1 MVLTAARL
9 VCANRDGATELA
21 HVWGAVDQYL
31 DYSGAWT
38 LERAAAQ
45 GMKFLVQHLALTAPK
60 QLHEESNSLVMDFA
74 ACNGHLD
81 ILTWLHNTEQLSGCS
96 TRAMDD
102 AAKNG
107 HLPIVQW
114 LHENRSEGC
123 TTKAMD
129 YAASSGHLPVVQW
142 LHQYRSE
149 GCTTRAMDLAAQNGQ
164 LHVLQW
170 LHDHRTEGC
179 TTSAVN
185 YAAAEGHL
193 QIVRWL
199 CEVRKEECSSSAMVN
214 AARWGHLYILEYLG
228 EHFPQLF
235 ESVGPKMVHAAIANG
250 QSAILTWLIA
260 VLPVKSLK
268 CEEAAGSW
276 MDVASEYGQV
286 GILKWFHD
294 HATALPMSVDG
305 HLPACTVEAIE
316 KAARNGHSD
325 VLVYLYEN
333 DLVNLTVES
342 DAMNALV
349 AAVEGGHRN
358 CVEWLVAH
366 FRELYEGSSPAS
378 TTAMDAAAAVG
389 HVDILQFLRDEP
401 TTCVWQTSTKAVDE
415 AARQGFVDV
424 LRWLHFDRCHFV
436 PVQEDQPVD
445 DNESSDDEDAELTD
459 SRWTSMALELAAT
472 NGHLPAVQWLTEH
485 HREVCSNF
493 EAFNAAA
500 YMDHLEVAQFLYGDV
515 RSACSVEQALEHAE
529 EGGAEDTLA
538 WLEGLN

>member
-9 VCANRDGATELA
+9 VCANRDGMSELT
-21 HVWGAVDQYL
+21 HVWGAVNEFL
-31 DYSGAWT
+31 DYSNGWT
-38 LERAAAQ
+38 LERAAAE

-60 QLHEESNSLVMDFA
+60 TPHDGSNSLVMDFA
-74 ACNGHLD
+74 ASNGHLD
-81 ILTWLHNTEQLSGCS
+81 ILTWLHSTEQLSGCS

-107 HLPIVQW
+107 HIPIVQW
-114 LHENRSEGC
+114 LHANRSEGC

-142 LHQYRSE
+142 LHKNRSE
-149 GCTTRAMDLAAQNGQ
+149 GCTSRAMDLAAQNGQ
-164 LHVLQW
+164 LQVLQW
-170 LHDHRTEGC
+170 LNDNRSEGC
-179 TTSAVN
+179 TPSAVN
-185 YAAAEGHL
+185 YAATEGHL
-193 QIVRWL
+193 HIVRWL
-199 CEVRKEECSSSAMVN
+199 CEVRKEECTSSAMVN
-214 AARWGHLYILEYLG
+214 AARGGHLHVLEYLG

-235 ESVGPKMVHAAIANG
+235 ESVGPNMVHAAIANG
-250 QSAILTWLIA
+250 QAAVLTWLIA

-286 GILKWFHD
+286 SILKWFHD

-305 HLPACTVEAIE
+305 HLPNCTVEAIE

-333 DLVNLTVES
+333 EMVNLTVES

-349 AAVEGGHRN
+349 AAVEGGHRD
-358 CVEWLVAH
+358 CVEWLIAN
-366 FRELYEGSSPAS
+366 FRQLYEQSSPTS
-378 TTAMDAAAAVG
+378 TTAMDAAAAAG
-389 HVDILQFLRDEP
+389 HVDILQYLRDEQIP
-401 TTCVWQTSTKAVDE
+401 RKWQTSSKAVDE
-415 AARQGFVDV
+415 AARHGFVHV
-424 LRWLHFDRCHFV
+424 LRWLHFDRSNHV
-436 PVQEDQPVD
+436 EDEEVVD
-445 DNESSDDEDAELTD
+445 DESSGDEEVTMTD
-459 SRWTSMALELAAT
+459 SRWAPIALELAAT

-485 HREVCSNF
+485 HREVCNNY

-500 YMDHLEVAQFLYGDV
+500 YMDHVEVAQFLYEYV
-515 RSACSVEQALEHAE
+515 RSSCSVEQALEHAE
-529 EGGAEDTLA
+529 EGGAEDTLV

>member
-1 MVLTAARL
+1 MVLTAAKL
-9 VCANRDGATELA
+9 VCTNRDGMTELS
-21 HVWGAVDQYL
+21 HVWGSMNQYL
-31 DYSGAWT
+31 DYSSGWT

-45 GMKFLVQHLALTAPK
+45 GMKFLVQHLALTSPK
-60 QLHEESNSLVMDFA
+60 TPQEENNSLVMDFA

-114 LHENRSEGC
+114 LHVNRSEGC

-129 YAASSGHLPVVQW
+129 YAASSGHLSVVQW
-142 LHQYRSE
+142 LHTNRSE

-164 LHVLQW
+164 LQVLQW
-170 LHDHRTEGC
+170 LSKNRSEGC
-179 TTSAVN
+179 TPSAVN
-185 YAAAEGHL
+185 YAATEGHL
-193 QIVRWL
+193 HIVRWL
-199 CEVRKEECSSSAMVN
+199 CEIRKEECTSSAMVN
-214 AARWGHLYILEYLG
+214 AARGGHLYILEYLG
-228 EHFPQLF
+228 DRFPQLF

-250 QSAILTWLIA
+250 QAAILTWLIA

-316 KAARNGHSD
+316 KAARNGHKN
-325 VLVYLYEN
+325 VLVFLHEN
-333 DLVNLTVES
+333 DLVNLSVES

-358 CVEWLVAH
+358 CVEWLIAH
-366 FRELYEGSSPAS
+366 FRDLYRQSSPES
-378 TTAMDAAAAVG
+378 TVALDAAAAVG
-389 HVDILQFLRDEP
+389 HVDILQFLRVEP
-401 TTCVWQTSTKAVDE
+401 TTCKWQSSSKAVDE

-424 LRWLHFDRCHFV
+424 LRWLHFDRSNHI
-436 PVQEDQPVD
+436 EEEQP
-445 DNESSDDEDAELTD
+445 NEISDDEHATQTD
-459 SRWTSMALELAAT
+459 SRWTPMALELAAT
-472 NGHLPAVQWLTEH
+472 NGHLSVVQWLTEH

-493 EAFNAAA
+493 EAFNAAS
-500 YMDHLEVAQFLYGDV
+500 YMDHLEVAQFLYSDV
-515 RSACSVEQALEHAE
+515 RGSCSVEQALEHAE

>member
-9 VCANRDGATELA
+9 VCTNRDDVSVLS
-21 HVWGAVDQYL
+21 HVWEAMDKYL
-31 DYSGAWT
+31 DYSSGWT
-38 LERAAAQ
+38 LERAAAE
-45 GMKFLVQHLALTAPK
+45 GMKFLVQHLALTASKTP
-60 QLHEESNSLVMDFA
+60 QEDSNSLVMDFA

-114 LHENRSEGC
+114 LHANRSEGC

-142 LHQYRSE
+142 LHTNRLE
-149 GCTTRAMDLAAQNGQ
+149 GCTSRAMDLAAQNGH
-164 LHVLQW
+164 LHVMQW
-170 LHDHRTEGC
+170 LNDNRSEGF
-179 TTSAVN
+179 TPSAVN
-185 YAAAEGHL
+185 YAATEGHL
-193 QIVRWL
+193 HIVRWL
-199 CEVRKEECSSSAMVN
+199 CEMRKEECTSSAMVN
-214 AARWGHLYILEYLG
+214 AARGGHLYVLGYLG

-235 ESVGPKMVHAAIANG
+235 ESIGPKMVHAAIANG
-250 QSAILTWLIA
+250 QAAVLNWLIA
-260 VLPVKSLK
+260 VLPVRSLK

-333 DLVNLTVES
+333 DIVNLTVES

-349 AAVEGGHRN
+349 AAVEGGHRT
-358 CVEWLVAH
+358 CVEWLVVH
-366 FRELYEGSSPAS
+366 FRKLYEQTSLVS
-378 TTAMDAAAAVG
+378 TIAMDAAAAAG
-389 HVDILQFLRDEP
+389 HVDILQYLRHEQ
-401 TTCVWQTSTKAVDE
+401 TTHEWQTSSKAVDE
-415 AARQGFVDV
+415 AARQGFVHV
-424 LRWLHFDRCHFV
+424 LCWLYFDRCNHV
-436 PVQEDQPVD
+436 EDEEPVD
-445 DNESSDDEDAELTD
+445 DDSSVDEEGAMTD
-459 SRWTSMALELAAT
+459 SRWTPMALELAAT

-485 HREVCSNF
+485 HREVCNNF

-500 YMDHLEVAQFLYGDV
+500 YMDHLEVAQFLYNYV
-515 RSACSVEQALEHAE
+515 RSSCSVEQALEHAE
-529 EGGAEDTLA
+529 EGGAEDILA

>member
-1 MVLTAARL
+1 MVLTAAKL
-9 VCANRDGATELA
+9 VCTNRDGVSELS
-21 HVWGAVDQYL
+21 HVWGAVNEYL

-60 QLHEESNSLVMDFA
+60 TDSNSLVMDFA
-74 ACNGHLD
+74 ASNGHLD
-81 ILTWLHNTEQLSGCS
+81 ILTYLHNTEQLNGCS

-107 HLPIVQW
+107 HLHIVQW
-114 LHENRSEGC
+114 LDQHRTEGC

-129 YAASSGHLPVVQW
+129 YAAASGHLQVVQW
-142 LHQYRSE
+142 LHQHRNE

-164 LHVLQW
+164 LSVLRW
-170 LHDHRTEGC
+170 LHENRSEGC
-179 TTSAVN
+179 TPSAVN
-185 YAAAEGHL
+185 YASTEGYLH
-193 QIVRWL
+193 IVRWL

-214 AARWGHLYILEYLG
+214 AARGGHLYILEYLS

-250 QSAILTWLIA
+250 QAAVLTWLIA

-316 KAARNGHSD
+316 KAARNGHSE

-333 DLVNLTVES
+333 DLVNLTFES

-366 FRELYEGSSPAS
+366 FRELYEKSSPAS
-378 TTAMDAAAAVG
+378 TTAMDAAATVG

-401 TTCVWQTSTKAVDE
+401 TTSEWQTSAKAVDE
-415 AARQGFVDV
+415 AARQGFVHV
-424 LRWLHFDRCHFV
+424 LRWLHFDRCNCV
-436 PVQEDQPVD
+436 EEEQPVD
-445 DNESSDDEDAELTD
+445 DMSGDDEEAGQSD
-459 SRWTSMALELAAT
+459 SRWTPNALELAAT

-485 HREVCSNF
+485 HREVCSGF
-493 EAFNAAA
+493 EAFNAAV
-500 YMDHLEVAQFLYGDV
+500 YMDHLEVAQFLYDDI
-515 RSACSVEQALEHAE
+515 RSSCSVEQALEHAE

-538 WLEGLN
+538 WLQGL

>member
-9 VCANRDGATELA
+9 VCSNQDGVTELT
-21 HVWGAVDQYL
+21 HVWEAMDQYL
-31 DYSGAWT
+31 DYSSEWT

-45 GMKFLVQHLALTAPK
+45 GMKFLVQHLALTTPK
-60 QLHEESNSLVMDFA
+60 TPQEDSNSLVMDFA
-74 ACNGHLD
+74 ASNGHLD
-81 ILTWLHNTEQLSGCS
+81 ILTWLHNTQQLNGCS

-114 LHENRSEGC
+114 LHTNRSEGS

-129 YAASSGHLPVVQW
+129 YAASSGHLAVVKW
-142 LHQYRSE
+142 LHANRTE
-149 GCTTRAMDLAAQNGQ
+149 GCTSRAMDLAAQNGKLQ
-164 LHVLQW
+164 VLQW
-170 LHDHRTEGC
+170 LNDNRSEGC
-179 TTSAVN
+179 TPSAVN
-185 YAAAEGHL
+185 YAATEGHL
-193 QIVRWL
+193 NIVRWL
-199 CEVRKEECSSSAMVN
+199 CEVRKEECTSSAMVN
-214 AARWGHLYILEYLG
+214 AARGGHLYVLEYLG
-228 EHFPQLF
+228 ERFPQLF

-250 QSAILTWLIA
+250 QAAVLTWLIA
-260 VLPVKSLK
+260 VMPVKSLK

-366 FRELYEGSSPAS
+366 FRQLYEQSSPAS
-378 TTAMDAAAAVG
+378 TVAMDAAAAVG
-389 HVDILQFLRDEP
+389 HVDILQFLRDDP
-401 TTCVWQTSTKAVDE
+401 TTCQWQTSTKAVDE
-415 AARQGFVDV
+415 AARQGFVDT
-424 LRWLHFDRCHFV
+424 LRWLDFDRSNYV
-436 PVQEDQPVD
+436 EDEQPETND
-445 DNESSDDEDAELTD
+445 EEESIQTD
-459 SRWTSMALELAAT
+459 RRWTPMALEMAAT
-472 NGHLPAVQWLTEH
+472 NGHLPVVQWLTEH
-485 HREVCSNF
+485 HREICGNF
-493 EAFNAAA
+493 EPFNAAA
-500 YMDHLEVAQFLYGDV
+500 YMDHLEVAQFLYNDV
-515 RSACSVEQALEHAE
+515 RSSCSVEQALEHAD

-538 WLEGLN
+538 WLQGLN

>member
-9 VCANRDGATELA
+9 VCSNQDGVTELS
-21 HVWGAVDQYL
+21 HVWEAMDQYL
-31 DYSGAWT
+31 DYSRDWT

-45 GMKFLVQHLALTAPK
+45 GLKFLVQHLALSTPKAP
-60 QLHEESNSLVMDFA
+60 QEDNNSLVMDFA

-107 HLPIVQW
+107 HLPIVKW
-114 LHENRSEGC
+114 LHANRSEGS

-129 YAASSGHLPVVQW
+129 YAASSGHLEVVQW
-142 LHQYRSE
+142 LHTHRTE

-170 LHDHRTEGC
+170 LNDNRSEGC
-179 TTSAVN
+179 TPSAVN
-185 YAAAEGHL
+185 YAATEGHL
-193 QIVRWL
+193 HIVQWL
-199 CEVRKEECSSSAMVN
+199 CEVRKEECTSSAMVN
-214 AARWGHLYILEYLG
+214 AARGGHLYVLEYLG

-250 QSAILTWLIA
+250 QAAVLTWLIA
-260 VLPVKSLK
+260 VMPVKSLK

-286 GILKWFHD
+286 GILTWFHD
-294 HATALPMSVDG
+294 HATALPMSIDG

-349 AAVEGGHRN
+349 AAIEGGHRN

-366 FRELYEGSSPAS
+366 FRKLYEQSSPAS
-378 TTAMDAAAAVG
+378 TVAMDAAATVG
-389 HVDILQFLRDEP
+389 HVDILQFLRNEP
-401 TTCVWQTSTKAVDE
+401 TTCEWQTSSKAVDE

-424 LRWLHFDRCHFV
+424 LRWLHFDRSNCIT
-436 PVQEDQPVD
+436 EEQPV
-445 DNESSDDEDAELTD
+445 NEEDSDEDEAVQTD
-459 SRWTSMALELAAT
+459 SRWTPMALEMAAT
-472 NGHLPAVQWLTEH
+472 NGHLPVVQWLTEH
-485 HREVCSNF
+485 HREICGNF
-493 EAFNAAA
+493 EPFNAAA
-500 YMDHLEVAQFLYGDV
+500 YMDHLEVAQFLYSDV
-515 RSACSVEQALEHAE
+515 RNSCSVEQALEHAE

>member
-1 MVLTAARL
+1 MVLTAAKL
-9 VCANRDGATELA
+9 VCNNLDGVSELS
-21 HVWGAVDQYL
+21 HVWAAMDQYL
-31 DYSGAWT
+31 DYSGSWT

-45 GMKFLVQHLALTAPK
+45 GMKFLVQHLALATPK
-60 QLHEESNSLVMDFA
+60 QPQDSGNSLVMDFA

-114 LHENRSEGC
+114 LSQHRSEGC

-142 LHQYRSE
+142 LHQHRTE

-170 LHDHRTEGC
+170 LNDNRSEGC
-179 TTSAVN
+179 TSSAVN
-185 YAAAEGHL
+185 YAATEGYLH
-193 QIVRWL
+193 IVRWL
-199 CEVRKEECSSSAMVN
+199 CEARKEECSSTAMVN
-214 AARWGHLYILEYLG
+214 AARGGHLYILEYLG

-235 ESVGPKMVHAAIANG
+235 ESIGPKMVHAAIANG
-250 QSAILTWLIA
+250 QAAVLTWLIA
-260 VLPVKSLK
+260 MLPVKSLK

-325 VLVYLYEN
+325 VLVYLFEN
-333 DLVNLTVES
+333 DLANLTVES

-366 FRELYEGSSPAS
+366 FRELYAQSSSAS
-378 TTAMDAAAAVG
+378 TVAMNAAAAVG
-389 HVDILQFLRDEP
+389 H
-401 TTCVWQTSTKAVDE
+401 WQTSAKAVDE

-424 LRWLHFDRCHFV
+424 LRWLHFDRCNCI
-436 PVQEDQPVD
+436 EEEQPID
-445 DNESSDDEDAELTD
+445 EESSDEDEAAPTD
-459 SRWTSMALELAAT
+459 SRWTPAALELAAT
-472 NGHLPAVQWLTEH
+472 NGHLSAVQWLTEH
-485 HREVCSNF
+485 HREVCSGF

-500 YMDHLEVAQFLYGDV
+500 YMDHLEVAQFLYSDV
-515 RSACSVEQALEHAE
+515 RSSCSVEQALEHAE

-538 WLEGLN
+538 WLESLN